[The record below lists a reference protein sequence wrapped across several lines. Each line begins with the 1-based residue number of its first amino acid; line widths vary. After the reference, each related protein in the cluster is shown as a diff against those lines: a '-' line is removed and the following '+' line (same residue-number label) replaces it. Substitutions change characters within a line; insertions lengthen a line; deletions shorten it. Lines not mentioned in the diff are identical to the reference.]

1 MTAKN
6 PIQAPQRSE
15 RLKQWIKS
23 YRMEIGYCIMTL
35 SFLVYCILNWDN
47 CVQMQFFSKFDG
59 NNILFIVTL
68 LLIILPFYDIEGKGL
83 KLRKKRTKAAKNKYT
98 DASSTFG
105 LESHIS
111 KLQSENTSKSKTE
124 ERKQ

>member
-1 MTAKN
+1 MKTKN
-6 PIQAPQRSE
+6 PNSKPKWYE
-15 RLKQWIKS
+15 RLKQWIMR
-23 YRMEIGYCIMTL
+23 YRMEILYTIVTGAFWTYCAL
-35 SFLVYCILNWDN
+35 HWSSCI
-47 CVQMQFFSKFDG
+47 QMQFFSKFDG
-59 NNILFIVTL
+59 NNIMFIVTL
-68 LLIILPFYDIEGKGL
+68 LLTILPFYDIEGKGL